1 MIKGSICQEYNDDRH
16 ANITDAKYTKQ
27 TLTEHIKNS
36 FNATRKLNKQP
47 NSKTVKRA
55 E

>member
-1 MIKGSICQEYNDDRH
+1 MIKESICQEYNDYKH
-16 ANITDAKYTKQ
+16 ANITDTNYIKQ

-36 FNATRKLNKQP
+36 FSSTRKLNKQP
-47 NSKTVKRA
+47 NSKTVKQV